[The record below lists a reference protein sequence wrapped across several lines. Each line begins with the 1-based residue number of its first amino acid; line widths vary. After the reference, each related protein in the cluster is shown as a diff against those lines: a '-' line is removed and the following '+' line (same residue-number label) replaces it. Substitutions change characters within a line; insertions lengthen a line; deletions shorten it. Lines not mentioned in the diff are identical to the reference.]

1 MSNSAPVS
9 RPTVDR
15 RTLAIAALALL
26 GMAVHLAMRF
36 GLRTEM
42 RFGPIAISDLPLL
55 AVLALGG
62 VPLVVELARHLF
74 RGEFGSDLTA
84 AISIVTGAVLGEY
97 LAASIIVLMLSGGE
111 ALEAYA
117 VRRASRVLE
126 ALAKRVPRVAHRKR
140 NGDVIDAELDDVAIG
155 DLLVILP
162 HEVSPVDG
170 TVVEGRSVMDE
181 SYLTGEPYA
190 MSKVAG
196 STVLSGAVNGEGAL
210 TIRTDRRAEDSR
222 YAQIVRVLR
231 DSEQRRPRMRRLGDR
246 LGAWYLVPT
255 LLLAIGAWAYSGDP
269 SRFLAVLVVATPC
282 PLLIAIPTAILGA
295 TSAAASRG
303 IIVKNPAVLEELDTC
318 RTMIFDKTGTLT
330 YGEPRLTETLVAA
343 GIAPDEVL
351 RLAAGLEQY
360 SKHPLARAVTRAA
373 DEAKLKPGEA
383 ADVSERGG
391 EGLRGSVDGRRVRVT
406 GRTALAKERHPD
418 ADRLPPRTAGL
429 ECIILV
435 DDRYAAT
442 FRFRDE
448 PRTDGASF
456 IHHLGPRHRMHRL
469 LIVSGDRREE
479 VEYLAEQVG
488 ITEVY
493 AEQSPEQKIE
503 IVRRETAKAKTAYL
517 GDGINDAPALTAA
530 TVGLAFGRNND
541 VTSEAADAVIMDTT
555 LRKVDEF
562 LHISRRLRR
571 IALQSAV
578 GGMALSVV
586 AMLPAAAGYL
596 PPTAGALLQEVIDVL
611 AVLNALRAARL
622 PRAVS
627 DF

>member
-1 MSNSAPVS
+1 
-9 RPTVDR
+9 
-15 RTLAIAALALL
+15 
-26 GMAVHLAMRF
+26 
-36 GLRTEM
+36 
-42 RFGPIAISDLPLL
+42 
-55 AVLALGG
+55 
-62 VPLVVELARHLF
+62 
-74 RGEFGSDLTA
+74 
-84 AISIVTGAVLGEY
+84 
-97 LAASIIVLMLSGGE
+97 
-111 ALEAYA
+111 
-117 VRRASRVLE
+117 
-126 ALAKRVPRVAHRKR
+126 
-140 NGDVIDAELDDVAIG
+140 
-155 DLLVILP
+155 
-162 HEVSPVDG
+162 
-170 TVVEGRSVMDE
+170 
-181 SYLTGEPYA
+181 
-190 MSKVAG
+190 MSKVPG
-196 STVLSGAVNGEGAL
+196 STVLSGAVNGDGAL
-210 TIRTDRRAEDSR
+210 TIRADRRAEDSR

-330 YGEPRLTETLVAA
+330 YGEPRLTETLVTA
-343 GIAPDEVL
+343 GIGPDEIL
-351 RLAAGLEQY
+351 RLAAGVERY
-360 SKHPLARAVTRAA
+360 SKHPLAQAVVRGA
-373 DEAKLKPGEA
+373 DKAGLKPAEA
-383 ADVSERGG
+383 ADVSERAGD
-391 EGLRGSVDGRRVRVT
+391 GLRGTVDGRRVRVT
-406 GRTALAKERHPD
+406 GRTALVKERHPD
-418 ADRLPPRTAGL
+418 VDRLPPRTAGL
-429 ECIILV
+429 ECIVLL

-442 FRFRDE
+442 LRFRDE

-456 IHHLGPRHRMHRL
+456 IHHLGPRHRIHRL
-469 LIVSGDRREE
+469 LIISGDRREE

-488 ITEVY
+488 IAEVY
-493 AEQSPEQKIE
+493 AEQSPEQKLE
-503 IVRRETAKAKTAYL
+503 LVRRETARAKTAYL

-571 IALQSAV
+571 IALESAV
-578 GGMALSVV
+578 GGMFLSVV
-586 AMLPAAAGYL
+586 AMLPAATGYL
-596 PPTAGALLQEVIDVL
+596 PPTAGALLQEVIDVV
-611 AVLNALRAARL
+611 AVVNALRAARL